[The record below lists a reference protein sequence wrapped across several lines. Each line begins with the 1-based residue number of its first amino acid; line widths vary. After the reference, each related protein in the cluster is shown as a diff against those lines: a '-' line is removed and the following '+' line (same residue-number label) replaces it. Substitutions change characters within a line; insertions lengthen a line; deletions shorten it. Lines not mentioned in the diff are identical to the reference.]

1 MLIYAHLCR
10 HCPIPRSNI
19 QLLLRV
25 EVLPAQGQNNDKMI
39 QEQKKII
46 QEQTEKKIKE
56 QKVEFDAEISRKNK
70 QIIEL

>member
-1 MLIYAHLCR
+1 
-10 HCPIPRSNI
+10 
-19 QLLLRV
+19 
-25 EVLPAQGQNNDKMI
+25 MI